1 MAQHRDYIYLDTS
14 ACLPE
19 VVEAFEAKRLEIEA
33 HEADLAV
40 LTAEDRRLAIISFV
54 REPVSFDL
62 SEVREITTDD
72 AKLLASTGWYLPLD
86 AIQELTPRA
95 AYELSN
101 HSGTLSLT
109 GLKDIDE
116 ESATLLSRHR
126 GPLLVDVNLLS
137 PNISKILSRNS

>member
-1 MAQHRDYIYLDTS
+1 M
-14 ACLPE
+14 
-19 VVEAFEAKRLEIEA
+19 EIEA